1 MPIQDDHLEAIV
13 ASVLAVNA
21 YGLGKAYDLL
31 PSLRESG
38 LTNPQ
43 LVSRRDVGEV
53 LVRLS
58 KAGYDRGF
66 LVEMMAGRL
75 INLMDMAADGNLD
88 ALNNLVRNGNEFA
101 AKELLCTVKGI
112 GPKVASDAWMLM
124 TSRANPSIK
133 KT

>member
-1 MPIQDDHLEAIV
+1 MSIQEDHLEAII

-21 YGLGKAYDLL
+21 YGLGKAYGLL
-31 PSLRESG
+31 PSLREFG

-75 INLMDMAADGNLD
+75 INLMDMAADGKLD
-88 ALNNLVRNGNEFA
+88 ALNNLVREGNELA
-101 AKELLCTVKGI
+101 TKELLCTVKGI
-112 GPKVASDAWMLM
+112 GPKVAGDAWMLM
-124 TSRANPSIK
+124 TSHTNPLK
-133 KT
+133 K